1 MKDEDKSKEE
11 LIDELDKMRQR
22 VDKLETIC
30 RAGIDQKRH
39 EVIQLSHEQKMEVI
53 GQMAGDV
60 AHDFNNIL
68 TAIIGYASI
77 LQAEANDHQKGYVEQ
92 ILRSAEKASHLT
104 QGLLSLSRK
113 QLLKAKL
120 TNLNESIKGTENLLS
135 KIIGEE
141 RALKTRFAKEPLT
154 VLADEV
160 QLEQVLINLATNARD
175 AMPDGGTLTIETMY
189 SELNQRYCETHGYG
203 MPGNYA
209 LISVTDTGK
218 GMDETKR
225 ERIFEPFFTT
235 KEGGKGTGLGLSVVY
250 GIIKQHHGYIN
261 VHSQPGKGTT
271 FSIYLPLI
279 AGAAK
284 KARPA
289 GSSALPQG
297 TGTIL
302 LAEDDTDV
310 RNLSRWA
317 LEEFGYKVIEA
328 SDGAEAIRT
337 FTQNRDKIQLLLLD
351 VVMPHKNGAEVFDE
365 IRKLKPDI
373 KVLFM
378 SGYPA
383 DLLRKEDVLEA
394 GSHFIAKPVS
404 PRNLLREVN
413 RVLETER

>member
-11 LIDELDKMRQR
+11 LIDELDGMRQR
-22 VDKLETIC
+22 VDELETIC
-30 RAGIDQKRH
+30 RAAIDPKRH
-39 EVIQLSHEQKMEVI
+39 EVQLSHEQKMEVI

-77 LQAEANDHQKGYVEQ
+77 LQAETNDHQRGYVEQ
-92 ILRSAEKASHLT
+92 ILRSAEKASQLT
-104 QGLLSLSRK
+104 QGLLSISRK
-113 QLLKAKL
+113 QLLKAKP
-120 TNLNESIKGTENLLS
+120 TNLNESIKSTENLLS

-141 RALKTRFAKEPLT
+141 RALKTSFAKEPLT

-160 QLEQVLINLATNARD
+160 QLEQVLIHLATNARD
-175 AMPDGGTLTIETMY
+175 AMPDGGTLTIETMHA
-189 SELNQRYCETHGYG
+189 ELNQRYCETHGYG
-203 MPGNYA
+203 VPGNYA
-209 LISVTDTGK
+209 LISVTDTGI
-218 GMDETKR
+218 GMDEKKR

-235 KEGGKGTGLGLSVVY
+235 KQGGKGTGLGLSVVY

-279 AGAAK
+279 AGAEK
-284 KARPA
+284 KTRPV

-310 RNLSRWA
+310 RNLARWA

-365 IRKLKPDI
+365 IRRLKPDI

-383 DLLRKEDVLEA
+383 DLLHREDMLEA
-394 GSHFIAKPVS
+394 GSQFIAKPVS

-413 RVLETER
+413 RALETER

>member
-1 MKDEDKSKEE
+1 MKDENKTKKE
-11 LIDELDKMRQR
+11 LIDELDGMRQR
-22 VDKLETIC
+22 IGELETIC
-30 RAGIDQKRH
+30 RAGTDQKRH
-39 EVIQLSHEQKMEVI
+39 EAQLSHEQKMEVI

-77 LQAEANDHQKGYVEQ
+77 LQAEANNQQRGYVEQ
-92 ILRSAEKASHLT
+92 ILHSAEKASHLT

-113 QLLKAKL
+113 HLIKAKP
-120 TNLNESIKGTENLLS
+120 TNLNESVKSIEKLLS
-135 KIIGEE
+135 RIIGEDRE
-141 RALKTRFAKEPLT
+141 LKTRFANEPLT

-175 AMPDGGTLTIETMY
+175 AMPDGGTLTIETMPA
-189 SELNQRYCETHGYG
+189 ELDQRYCEAHGYG

-209 LISVTDTGK
+209 IISVTDTGI
-218 GMDETKR
+218 GMDEKKR

-261 VHSQPGKGTT
+261 VHSQPRKGTT
-271 FSIYLPLI
+271 FTIYLPVI
-279 AGAAK
+279 TTEEK
-284 KARPA
+284 KKRPTV
-289 GSSALPQG
+289 SSALPQG

-328 SDGAEAIRT
+328 SDGADAIRK
-337 FTQNRDKIQLLLLD
+337 FTEHRDKIQLLLLD

-365 IRKLKPDI
+365 IKKLKPEI